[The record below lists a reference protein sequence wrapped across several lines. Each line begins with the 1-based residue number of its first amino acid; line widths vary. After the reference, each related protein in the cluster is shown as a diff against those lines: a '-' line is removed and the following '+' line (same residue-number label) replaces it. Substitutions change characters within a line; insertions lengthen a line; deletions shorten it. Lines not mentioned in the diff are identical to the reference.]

1 MARTQPVMTR
11 VSSTLKKKLK
21 GLAKQTD
28 RSESYLA
35 AEAIAAYVDV
45 NAWQVE
51 QIKKGLDEARSG
63 VPGVLHED
71 VEAWVRSWG
80 TRKERKRPAPKA

>member
-1 MARTQPVMTR
+1 MTR
-11 VSSTLKKKLK
+11 VSPELKKKLK
-21 GLAKQTD
+21 VLAKQTD

-35 AEAIAAYVDV
+35 AQAIAAYVEV

-51 QIKKGLDEARSG
+51 QIKKGVEEGRSG
-63 VPGVLHED
+63 APGVPHEK

-80 TRKERKRPAPKA
+80 THRELKRPKPKA